1 MISIYSIINKENINS
16 LSESTIQNFLV
27 FSDDIVFGS
36 NVELSQS
43 QKEMLDKYNCSVIS
57 DRNISNINLANIA
70 LKNTK
75 GIIKVFLQLN
85 EMIPIKQRLIWK
97 DLAHILHNDTA
108 DSYVI
113 PLLTEDMEYIQS
125 KWFMHKNN
133 CCIGCLQDED
143 VEQKSECFDLIDTD
157 SKKLATCKI
166 LPIDQDIL
174 RNNTCPFVV
183 KVTNDKT

>member
-1 MISIYSIINKENINS
+1 MISIYSFINRENVNL

-43 QKEMLDKYNCSVIS
+43 QKEMLNKYNCSVIF
-57 DRNISNINLANIA
+57 DIDASNINLANIA

-85 EMIPIKQRLIWK
+85 EIIPIKQRLIWK

-108 DSYVI
+108 DSYII

-133 CCIGCLQDED
+133 CSIGCLISDTKILD
-143 VEQKSECFDLIDTD
+143 DCFDLLNTE
-157 SKKLATCKI
+157 SHSLASSKI
-166 LPIDQDIL
+166 LPINQDIL
-174 RNNTCPFVV
+174 KNNTCPFVV

>member
-1 MISIYSIINKENINS
+1 MISIYSFINKENLNL
-16 LSESTIQNFLV
+16 LSESTIENFLV
-27 FSDDIVFGS
+27 FSDNIVFGS
-36 NVELSQS
+36 NVELSQN
-43 QKEMLDKYNCSVIS
+43 QKEMLNKYNCSVIF
-57 DRNISNINLANIA
+57 DIDASNINLANIA

-85 EMIPIKQRLIWK
+85 EIIPIKQQLIWK
-97 DLAHILHNDTA
+97 DLAHILHNDAA

-133 CCIGCLQDED
+133 CRIGCLQDENI
-143 VEQKSECFDLIDTD
+143 ERKSECFDLIYID

-174 RNNTCPFVV
+174 KNNNCPFVIS
-183 KVTNDKT
+183 KRAT